1 MKKII
6 LGISLILINFSIF
19 SQTWKKT
26 GVTVIK
32 NGSSL
37 TVKWSN
43 GAGGITTRKAICDRG
58 TDNWLGLIYRCKCT
72 DGSGDYFTLYAPG
85 FSCELKYYDELGTL
99 YWYNSVPKEIH

>member
-19 SQTWKKT
+19 SQTWKET
-26 GVTVIK
+26 GITVIK
-32 NGSSL
+32 SGSSL

-58 TDNWLGLIYRCKCT
+58 TDNHVVGLIYRCKCT
-72 DGSGDYFTLYAPG
+72 DGSGDYFTLFEYPG
-85 FSCELKYYDELGTL
+85 GLSCHLEYYDELGTL
-99 YWYNSVPKEIH
+99 YWKNSVP